1 ADQYAEA
8 LRKQLSNQ
16 QLINAVANTDFTLKG
31 EASKLVDLVSQ
42 QREIRQATLDV
53 NALAAKQAVTD
64 DEISQYYQQHKTS
77 FMAP

>member
-1 ADQYAEA
+1 MLANLSLISNMGFSADQYAEA

-53 NALAAKQAVTD
+53 NALAAKA
-64 DEISQYYQQHKTS
+64 SPPAH
-77 FMAP
+77 